1 MLEIGCSS
9 ARSPFTGTQT
19 TSVWGRIDGRSIY
32 QCPNT
37 GAVFFDREE
46 ISEHD
51 YQDYGAYPYLEEF
64 DEERINWEVR
74 IRRPKYRK
82 QLELMDEYA
91 PGKTLLDVG
100 AGPGYL
106 CRVAEK
112 EGWAA
117 RGVEIAQ
124 DAVCFGEEELG
135 VHYVDIEDVEDES
148 IDAITCHH
156 VLEHIP
162 QPMEFLETLRSKLKE
177 RGLLVLHVPHQRPLT
192 FLLRDWIGKH
202 LLTGDHDTFCTLY
215 GDIHIS
221 GFTKRSLRRVLEEA
235 AFGAHFT
242 LTTGMWTKYYDPF
255 FAKNYLR
262 DRKYVAMARKFV
274 RHVAERMGE
283 PFGRGD
289 WVVGYFYKQNDP

>member
-1 MLEIGCSS
+1 MDTDPES
-9 ARSPFTGTQT
+9 ARSPFTGAGT
-19 TSVWGRIDGRSIY
+19 TSVWGRLDGRSIY
-32 QCPNT
+32 QCPDT

-46 ISEHD
+46 ISESD

-64 DEERINWEVR
+64 GEERINWEVR
-74 IRRPKYRK
+74 IRRPKYQE
-82 QLELMDEYA
+82 QLDLMENYA
-91 PGKTLLDVG
+91 PGNTLLDVG

-106 CRVAEK
+106 CRVAEE

-135 VHYVDIEDVEDES
+135 VRYVDIEDVEDES

-162 QPMEFLETLRSKLKE
+162 QPMEFLETLRRKLKE
-177 RGLLVLHVPHQRPLT
+177 EGLLVLHVPHQQPLT
-192 FLLRDWIGKH
+192 FRLRDWAGD
-202 LLTGDHDTFCTLY
+202 LLGGESDTFCTLY

-221 GFTKRSLRRVLEEA
+221 GFTKASLRTVLKEA
-235 AFGAHFT
+235 GFSPHFT
-242 LTTGMWTKYYDPF
+242 STTGMWTKYYDPF

-262 DRKYVAMARKFV
+262 DDKYWAMARKFV
-274 RHVAERMGE
+274 RHVVERMGE
-283 PFGRGD
+283 PLGRGD
-289 WVVGYFYKQNDP
+289 WVVGYFHKANAY